1 MAQVGGESGTSSKA
15 SHGMVHVLG
24 KALLLAALA
33 GAAVVVSVV
42 ASVAGLTL
50 VLVVAAIGALIAINF
65 RRHTQR
71 IPTPYQPRKVMLITG
86 LVVVGFFLAFSIVGA
101 VWPR

>member
-1 MAQVGGESGTSSKA
+1 MTRVGRESGASSHA
-15 SHGMVHVLG
+15 HGMAFVLG

-42 ASVAGLTL
+42 ASVVGLTL

-65 RRHTQR
+65 RRHTQG
-71 IPTPYQPRKVMLITG
+71 IPTPFRPRKVMLITG